1 MYAIVRIGGRQF
13 RVEPEMTLQVP
24 RLAAAEGETV
34 TLDTV
39 LLLHDGSEVRVGAP
53 VVEGGAVTAEVIR
66 HGRAP
71 KVAVFK
77 KRRRKNYRRNRSHR
91 QPLTEIRITGITA

>member
-1 MYAIVRIGGRQF
+1 MYAIVNIGSRQF

-24 RLAAAEGETV
+24 QLAAEEGATV
-34 TLDTV
+34 TFDRV
-39 LLLHDGSEVRVGAP
+39 LLVSNGNETRIGTP
-53 VVEGGAVTAEVIR
+53 VVDGTTVKAEVVR

-71 KVAVFK
+71 KVHVFK

-91 QPLTEIRITGITA
+91 QPFTEIRITGIDA

>member
-1 MYAIVRIGGRQF
+1 M
-13 RVEPEMTLQVP
+13 
-24 RLAAAEGETV
+24 
-34 TLDTV
+34 
-39 LLLHDGSEVRVGAP
+39 
-53 VVEGGAVTAEVIR
+53 TAEIVR

>member
-1 MYAIVRIGGRQF
+1 MYAIVDIGSRQF

-24 RLAAAEGETV
+24 RLAVAEGEKV
-34 TLDTV
+34 TFDRV
-39 LLLHDGSEVRVGAP
+39 LLLNDGNETRIGNP
-53 VVEGGAVTAEVIR
+53 VVAGGAVEAEVLK
-66 HGRAP
+66 HDRAP

>member
-1 MYAIVRIGGRQF
+1 MYAIVSIGSRQF
-13 RVEPEMTLQVP
+13 RVEPDMTLQVP
-24 RLAAAEGETV
+24 RLSAAEGETV
-34 TLDTV
+34 TFDRV
-39 LLLHDGSEVRVGAP
+39 LLLNDGGEVRVGTP
-53 VVEGGAVTAEVIR
+53 VVEGSAVTAQVVR
-66 HGRAP
+66 HARAP